1 MKKLTVAFALLL
13 LTLSASVF
21 AASIEVVKA
30 ADGDHVIMKNAL
42 LRLDL
47 NPNDGAKIESFS
59 FTAWGNQEIITQ
71 PRYQGLF
78 ADHFWQES
86 WPGQMWAAKYAYK
99 IVSEGPDE
107 VSATFTY
114 LATDKGVPQV
124 AGIQLEKTITLRE
137 GSKVVRDAVVLTNT
151 NADGRDLGY
160 WQQNVAWLGGEQKQ
174 NLYFRPSKRGV
185 SVASSEDLNPPD
197 AGFIHDPAA
206 GWMAGID
213 QKTKQGLVFLMDYN
227 DLWFLYNCTGANTME
242 WQYEA
247 VAIPPGKS
255 WHTAVTMIPIS
266 GLDSVTYANEQL
278 LMSTKVTENKPAGQL
293 DVAATFAATEA
304 PLSSLDVTASLETLL
319 TNHQEAAAAQKL
331 TNLTTDPQSLA
342 VSFPYDTTKREPAV
356 LRLTLAGQ
364 PAAGPVAAAPQL
376 WYGGSMTSNTNMVD
390 GGPVYAI
397 PAPAKVRH
405 LLKPDK
411 IERTHAA
418 VPQVLYI
425 KGLLAPTYRLPAA
438 LDASLPGAQVTECYM
453 YNGVFGATLDYF
465 PYDYDKLMS
474 MDLVVLG
481 DVSRETLGDTAME
494 MLDDYVT
501 HGGHLL
507 VLGGPLAYGSGKY
520 GGSLLESVLPVLST
534 GGFDLQPCA
543 TPGPTTAT
551 GLLAGVASYD
561 FTRDNWVHRVKIK
574 PEATVLLTAGA
585 TPLIVQAPF
594 GTGTTTCVLATPVG
608 MQDWT
613 TSRQWREVLARL
625 VK

>member
-1 MKKLTVAFALLL
+1 MKKLTVALLL
-13 LTLSASVF
+13 LTLAASAF
-21 AASIEVVKA
+21 AASIEVVPG
-30 ADGDHVIMKNAL
+30 ADGDHLIMKNAL
-42 LRLDL
+42 LRLDID
-47 NPNDGAKIESFS
+47 PNDGAKVESFQ
-59 FTAWGNQEIITQ
+59 FAAWGNQEIITQ
-71 PRYQGLF
+71 PKYMGLF

-99 IVSEGPDE
+99 INSEGPDE

-124 AGIQLEKTITLRE
+124 AGIRIEKTLTLRE

-151 NADGRDLGY
+151 NTEGRDLGY
-160 WQQNVAWLGGEQKQ
+160 WQQNVAWLGGEQRQ

-185 SVASSEDLNPPD
+185 SVVSSEDQNPPD
-197 AGFIHDPAA
+197 NGFIHNPAA

-213 QKTKQGLVFLMDYN
+213 QKTKTGLVFLMDYN

-255 WHTAVTMIPIS
+255 WKTAVTMIPIS
-266 GLDSVTYANEQL
+266 GLDSLTFASEQL
-278 LMSTKVTENKPAGQL
+278 LMSTKMAEDKPAGKL
-293 DVAATFAATEA
+293 NVAETFAATEA
-304 PLSSLDVTASLETLL
+304 PLTSLDVTASLETLL
-319 TNHQEAAAAQKL
+319 TNQQAGEKKPQRL
-331 TNLTTDPQSLA
+331 ENLTTDPQSLS

-356 LRLTLAGQ
+356 LRLALSGQ
-364 PAAGPVAAAPQL
+364 TAAGPLTANPEL
-376 WYGGSMTSNTNMVD
+376 WYGGSMSSNTNMTD
-390 GGPVYAI
+390 GGPFYAI

-411 IERTHAA
+411 IARIHAP
-418 VPQVLYI
+418 VPQVLEI
-425 KGLLAPTYRLPAA
+425 KGLLAPAYRLPLA
-438 LDASLPGAQVTECYM
+438 LDASLPGAEVTEGYM

-474 MDLVVLG
+474 MDLVVLA

-507 VLGGPLAYGSGKY
+507 VLGGPLAFGDGEYK
-520 GGSLLESVLPVLST
+520 GSLLESVLPVLST
-534 GGFDLQPCA
+534 GSFDLQPCP
-543 TPGPTTAT
+543 TPGPAFGS
-551 GLLAGVASYD
+551 GLLAGVPAYD
-561 FTRDNWVHRVKIK
+561 FTSDNWVHRVKVK
-574 PEATVLLTAGA
+574 PGATVLLSAGA
-585 TPLIVQAPF
+585 TPLIVQGTF

-608 MQDWT
+608 KEDWT
-613 TSRQWREVLARL
+613 TSRQWREASARL